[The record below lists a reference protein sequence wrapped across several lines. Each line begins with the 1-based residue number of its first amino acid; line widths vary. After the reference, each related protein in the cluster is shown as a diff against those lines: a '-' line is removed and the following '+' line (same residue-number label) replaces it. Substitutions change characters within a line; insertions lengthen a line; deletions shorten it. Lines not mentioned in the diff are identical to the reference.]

1 MFYDRQIAQALER
14 IERKIDSILKRE
26 TLLMAAIDDLKTA
39 VAALASAV
47 TDGITEIEALLAKIQ
62 NPSSTDA
69 DVAAAAAQIA
79 SITQSIKDE
88 VAKAMAAAP

>member
-1 MFYDRQIAQALER
+1 MFYDRQIAHALER
-14 IERKIDSILKRE
+14 IERKVDLILKRE
-26 TLLMAAIDDLKTA
+26 SLLMAAIDDLKAA

-47 TDGITEIEALLAKIQ
+47 TDGITEIEALLAKIS
-62 NPSSTDA
+62 NPASTDA